1 NVTDKAKVT
10 DSVSV
15 LSELTKQAE
24 VPVLVISSL
33 NRASYWQDVSFESFK
48 ESGEIEYSADVMLGL
63 EFAHREEYITVQKNG
78 HVELNKEKFD
88 QRKQEVPRRVEMVI
102 LKNRTGKT
110 GGHIFFK
117 YNAMFN
123 SYQACTEKEA
133 AIPNNFKMLYHTKQV
148 GRPVEAAMSEYTV
161 DPETGRVTEK
171 NQDK

>member
-1 NVTDKAKVT
+1 VT

-63 EFAHREEYITVQKNG
+63 EFAHREEYITVKGNG
-78 HVELNKEKFD
+78 HVELNKDKFD

-117 YNAMFN
+117 YNAKYN
-123 SYQACTEKEA
+123 NYQACTEKEA
-133 AIPNNFKMLYHTKQV
+133 AIASSFNKLFHSKEV
-148 GRPVEAAMSEYTV
+148 GKPIEAAVRDYTV
-161 DPETGRVTEK
+161 DLVTEK
-171 NQDK
+171 KPDK